1 MSKYDCGQ
9 AVFLFNSI
17 ACKIEEDNVY
27 CVLYEPVP
35 VDGGEPVGPSSIKE
49 RIESGQLAVKERYQL
64 CGHQGI
70 LDADILFA
78 SPEECRAFYREFF
91 AE

>member
-1 MSKYDCGQ
+1 MSKFSCGQ
-9 AVFLFNSI
+9 TAFLFNRISMR
-17 ACKIEEDNVY
+17 IEEDTVY

-35 VDGGEPVGPSSIKE
+35 VEGGEPVGPSSIKE
-49 RIESGQLAVKERYQL
+49 RIESGQLVVKERYQL

-78 SPEECRAFYREFF
+78 SPEECKEFYREFF
-91 AE
+91 K

>member
-9 AVFLFNSI
+9 TVYLFNSI

-64 CGHQGI
+64 CGHHGI

-78 SPEECRAFYREFF
+78 SPEECKAFYREFF

>member
-9 AVFLFNSI
+9 TVCLFNSI
-17 ACKIEEDNVY
+17 SCRIEEDTVY

-49 RIESGQLAVKERYQL
+49 RVESGQLVVKERYQL
-64 CGHQGI
+64 CRHQGI

-78 SPEECRAFYREFF
+78 SPEECKAFYREFF